1 MITTHSPLSHRL
13 MVNGSAQLQPESERE
28 NDSILA
34 GFIHIIASLCGLVS
48 PSIILWRVKDC
59 CNTTYIMLP
68 TLSITPMSHRTTTV
82 RPDQDIRN
90 TDFSTSQPFTYSFL
104 GLGWYTMVH
113 GTPSHRVV
121 YFSFYAS
128 LNFVSLKLF

>member
-13 MVNGSAQLQPESERE
+13 MVNGSAKLQPESERE

-68 TLSITPMSHRTTTV
+68 TLSITLMSHRTTTV
-82 RPDQDIRN
+82 RPGQNIRN
-90 TDFSTSQPFTYSFL
+90 TDFSSFYLQFL
-104 GLGWYTMVH
+104 GAGVVH
-113 GTPSHRVV
+113 YGKPPHRVV